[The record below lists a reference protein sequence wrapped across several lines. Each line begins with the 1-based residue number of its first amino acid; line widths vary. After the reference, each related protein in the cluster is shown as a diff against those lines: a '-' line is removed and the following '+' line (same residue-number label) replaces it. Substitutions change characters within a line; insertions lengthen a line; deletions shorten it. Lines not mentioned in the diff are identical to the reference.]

1 MSWHSALLFFG
12 RLFEEDLPEDVLL
25 LPLLII
31 ILDVI
36 IMGLVKHTVRVVI
49 TVRIFIP
56 NASHLSLNCSL
67 RSRPTC
73 VRVNRHHSSGG
84 TASLRDSAIIEAT
97 IGVALGEVLAGQE

>member
-36 IMGLVKHTVRVVI
+36 IMGLVKHTVRVVVAI
-49 TVRIFIP
+49 WILVS
-56 NASHLSLNCSL
+56 N
-67 RSRPTC
+67 
-73 VRVNRHHSSGG
+73 SSC
-84 TASLRDSAIIEAT
+84 
-97 IGVALGEVLAGQE
+97 LAHR